1 MTKSKEAQEQA
12 TAVQG
17 PIILPEFAD
26 EYRKAQRA
34 LTKAVK
40 DHLRMATEHQAVH
53 KAQEA
58 VRAEQ
63 AKELRPY
70 RDEVLK
76 RKRAVSSIVGRSVTA
91 S

>member
-63 AKELRPY
+63 VLAECRELVAENEVPKET
-70 RDEVLK
+70 
-76 RKRAVSSIVGRSVTA
+76 ST
-91 S
+91 